1 MLRNI
6 SVEINGK
13 RILDNVS
20 FEPNRGINVILG
32 PNGSGKTT
40 LLRVIIGMVKKTEG
54 KVSLKGKISYVP
66 AEFFSAQMKVSDVML
81 AGSRIELNEYTKV
94 MKKMEIQG
102 LINRDFSTLS
112 SGEKR
117 LVLIVKSLV
126 EGDVVLMDEPLGNL
140 DLANRAKVLRI
151 LKEYDKTFIITSHEI
166 EVLDF
171 ASKVLLLKNGKV
183 LYSGNPADVNESLL
197 SELYNVKLRRGKDGW
212 SNFRFD
218 F

>member
-1 MLRNI
+1 
-6 SVEINGK
+6 
-13 RILDNVS
+13 
-20 FEPNRGINVILG
+20 
-32 PNGSGKTT
+32 
-40 LLRVIIGMVKKTEG
+40 
-54 KVSLKGKISYVP
+54 
-66 AEFFSAQMKVSDVML
+66 
-81 AGSRIELNEYTKV
+81 
-94 MKKMEIQG
+94 MEIQG

-183 LYSGNPADVNESLL
+183 LYSGN
-197 SELYNVKLRRGKDGW
+197 
-212 SNFRFD
+212 
-218 F
+218 